1 MDWKL
6 MVMRNRIINLRYYP
20 YQLTCWLPFEE
31 LKNPY
36 QTLKQKIYGR
46 NAIIKSRRIRHKK
59 LFAIFTKGENK
70 EKDIITIKKTEPRS
84 DYLDFLHHKYLMVA
98 HPYKK
103 PFQENFPIW
112 F

>member
-6 MVMRNRIINLRYYP
+6 MVKANCNIDRKRYP

-46 NAIIKSRRIRHKK
+46 NAIVKSRRIRHKK
-59 LFAIFTKGENK
+59 LFAIFTKGINK
-70 EKDIITIKKTEPRS
+70 EKDIVVKKVES
-84 DYLDFLHHKYLMVA
+84 HDEYFNFLHHKYIMVA

-103 PFQENFPIW
+103 PFQEKFPIW
-112 F
+112 L